1 MTTISITIPANVDA
15 DELKHLLQ
23 TYRAAS
29 RLVNEDI
36 KIHSRSSKESSR
48 EKKKSPS
55 PKGWTKD
62 WTISAKN
69 APKEGTMTYERFVL
83 YQQNDGSAID
93 SVLGETVS
101 ITTKTGVE
109 KESTINRTHINTDI
123 GNGLLE
129 LKSSSI
135 KKSQKKKSPS
145 KEKKAT
151 KKSLKEKKEKDE
163 DAEAEAAA
171 AAATE
176 AEKQKELDSLLTDN
190 ENENE
195 SESESESENE
205 SDDE

>member
-23 TYRAAS
+23 AYRAAS

-36 KIHSRSSKESSR
+36 KVHSRSSKESSR

-69 APKEGTMTYERFVL
+69 APKEGTMTYERFLL

-101 ITTKTGVE
+101 ITTKTGVD

-151 KKSLKEKKEKDE
+151 KKSQKKEKDE
-163 DAEAEAAA
+163 DAEAAAA
-171 AAATE
+171 AAAE
-176 AEKQKELDSLLTDN
+176 AAKKQQIELDNLLTDN
-190 ENENE
+190 ED
-195 SESESESENE
+195 ESESESENE

>member
-36 KIHSRSSKESSR
+36 KVHSRSSKESSR

-69 APKEGTMTYERFVL
+69 APKEGTMTYERFLL

-101 ITTKTGVE
+101 ITTKTGVD

-151 KKSLKEKKEKDE
+151 KKSQKKEKDE
-163 DAEAEAAA
+163 DAEAAAA
-171 AAATE
+171 AAAE
-176 AEKQKELDSLLTDN
+176 AAKKQQIELDNLLTDN
-190 ENENE
+190 ED
-195 SESESESENE
+195 ESESESENE

>member
-36 KIHSRSSKESSR
+36 KVHSRSSKESSR

-83 YQQNDGSAID
+83 YQKNDGSAID

-151 KKSLKEKKEKDE
+151 KKSQKKEKDE
-163 DAEAEAAA
+163 EGEG
-171 AAATE
+171 
-176 AEKQKELDSLLTDN
+176 
-190 ENENE
+190 
-195 SESESESENE
+195 
-205 SDDE
+205 